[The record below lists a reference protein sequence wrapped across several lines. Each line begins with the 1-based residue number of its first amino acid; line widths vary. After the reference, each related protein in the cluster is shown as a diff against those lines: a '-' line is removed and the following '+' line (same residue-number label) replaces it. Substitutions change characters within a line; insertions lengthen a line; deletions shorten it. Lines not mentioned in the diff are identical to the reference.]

1 MSRKIKE
8 FAALVGAGLLAVM
21 AASGLGRQEAAAQ
34 FLDGLLPGEPPVR
47 REVPP
52 SREVAQYSFAPIV
65 RKAAPA
71 VVNVYVQ
78 RRVQTF
84 SSPFANDPFFRQF
97 FGDAFGQPSERIQS
111 SLGSGVIVSPDG
123 VVVTNTH
130 VIRGRG
136 ETEIRVA
143 LADKREFDAKVVMQD
158 DKTDIAILKIENGD
172 HRFPTLELE
181 DSDTLEVGDMVL
193 AIGNPFGV
201 GQTVTSGIV
210 SALARS
216 EIGNSDSQVFIQT
229 DAAINPGNSGGALVD
244 MSGKLVGINTM
255 IFSQSGGSQ
264 GIGFAIPSNLVRLYV
279 RGAAE
284 GRKVERPWLGA
295 RLETVTR
302 DVADALGLD
311 RIAGAVVARVS
322 EKGPAARAGLMAGD
336 VIVNVDGFEVG
347 DARAVHYRLTTRG
360 IGSKV
365 KVGIIR
371 KGQPQTLE
379 MTLVGAPQ
387 PGRDDVRN
395 LAGAHPLDGARVS
408 NILPGVADELGIDE
422 AEGVVVLSVR
432 RASTAARLGFQP
444 GDVIVEI
451 NQAKVES
458 VSDLD
463 ALLGVRQRMWLVAVR
478 RGDKV
483 FNLQVP
489 G

>member
-1 MSRKIKE
+1 MRRHGYVILS
-8 FAALVGAGLLAVM
+8 LMLTAGL
-21 AASGLGRQEAAAQ
+21 
-34 FLDGLLPGEPPVR
+34 GLLIADGARGPAGAQK

-52 SREVAQYSFAPIV
+52 SREVAQYSFSPIV

-71 VVNVYVQ
+71 VVNVYVR

-84 SSPFANDPFFRQF
+84 NSPFANDPFFRQF
-97 FGDAFGQPSERIQS
+97 FGEQFGRPSERVQS
-111 SLGSGVIVSPDG
+111 SLGSGVIVSADG

-130 VIRGRG
+130 VVKGRG

-158 DKTDIAILKIENGD
+158 DKSDIAILKLENGD
-172 HRFPTLELE
+172 TRFPTIDLE

-201 GQTVTSGIV
+201 GQTVTSGII

-216 EIGNSDSQVFIQT
+216 EIGQSDQQVFIQT

-279 RGAAE
+279 DSAAQ

-295 RLETVTR
+295 RLESVTR
-302 DVADALGLD
+302 EIAEGLGLD

-322 EKGPAARAGLMAGD
+322 DRGPAAAAGLEAGD
-336 VIVNVDGFEVG
+336 VIMHVDGFEVTDPRG
-347 DARAVHYRLTTRG
+347 VQYRLTTRG
-360 IGSKV
+360 IGNSAKLDV
-365 KVGIIR
+365 IR
-371 KGQPQTLE
+371 KGRPVTVEIKLQT
-379 MTLVGAPQ
+379 APG

-395 LAGAHPLDGARVS
+395 LAGQHPLDGARVS
-408 NILPGVADELGIDE
+408 NILPGVADEMGLDE
-422 AEGVVVLSVR
+422 AEGVVILSVR
-432 RASTAARLGFQP
+432 NGSVAARLGFQP

-451 NQAKVES
+451 GNNKIANVT
-458 VSDLD
+458 DLEG
-463 ALLGVRQRMWLVAVR
+463 AVGTRQRVWRLSVQ

-483 FNLQVP
+483 LQLQVP

>member
-1 MSRKIKE
+1 MRRRGYVTLGLMLTAGLGLLIAS
-8 FAALVGAGLLAVM
+8 GAGGPA
-21 AASGLGRQEAAAQ
+21 GAQ
-34 FLDGLLPGEPPVR
+34 K

-52 SREVAQYSFAPIV
+52 SREVAQYSFSPIV

-71 VVNVYVQ
+71 VVNVYVR

-84 SSPFANDPFFRQF
+84 NSPFANDPFFRQF
-97 FGDAFGQPSERIQS
+97 FGEQFGRPSERVQS
-111 SLGSGVIVSPDG
+111 SLGSGVIVSADG

-130 VIRGRG
+130 VVKGRG

-143 LADKREFDAKVVMQD
+143 LADKREFDAKVVSQD
-158 DKTDIAILKIENGD
+158 DKTDIAILKLENGD
-172 HRFPTLELE
+172 TRFPTIDLE

-216 EIGNSDSQVFIQT
+216 EIGQSDQQVFIQT

-244 MSGKLVGINTM
+244 MSGKLVGINTL

-279 RGAAE
+279 DGAAQ

-295 RLETVTR
+295 RLESVTR
-302 DVADALGLD
+302 EIAEGLGLD

-322 EKGPAARAGLMAGD
+322 DRGPAAAAGLEAGD
-336 VIVNVDGFEVG
+336 VIMHVDGFEVTDPRG
-347 DARAVHYRLTTRG
+347 VQYRLTTRG
-360 IGSKV
+360 IGNSAKLDV
-365 KVGIIR
+365 IR
-371 KGQPQTLE
+371 KGRPVTVEIKLQT
-379 MTLVGAPQ
+379 APT

-395 LAGAHPLDGARVS
+395 LAGQHPLDGARVS
-408 NILPGVADELGIDE
+408 NILPGVADEMGLDE
-422 AEGVVVLSVR
+422 AEGVVILSVR
-432 RASTAARLGFQP
+432 NGSVAARLGFQP

-451 NQAKVES
+451 GNNKIAS
-458 VSDLD
+458 VTDLEG
-463 ALLGVRQRMWLVAVR
+463 AVGTRQRVWRLSVQ

-483 FNLQVP
+483 LQLQVP